1 MEKTMAI
8 NAVPVVLNTDGNKH
22 VSIGTGAVI
31 GDQYIDKQ
39 SLISREAD
47 NTITLGSDDKLY
59 VKSSNPA
66 TLISND
72 LNNSIEQGS
81 DGKLKVKII
90 STDGSNLLRRGND
103 NGAYVSGSDLLSTG
117 VIDNIITVNS
127 IDGRIQ
133 VRKQD
138 IIDIAATD
146 FNPVSHDINNV
157 IIQGSDGGAYLNR
170 AQLDN
175 SLSVPGSDN
184 LLIYDKDTKILS
196 SVLEMVYENSKL
208 KLLNHR
214 GVAFA
219 TVDIPSADSILT
231 DVSTVVNPDGQ
242 PAGNYFKF
250 TFKLADGTVKVVYTA
265 IPDAT
270 LVTAGSGIS
279 IDAGGDDAQK
289 IYNVSVKVKSDGGI
303 ATGEYGLFINKD
315 FAIADDLRTT
325 NGRVDVLEEKVSN
338 LETDTTNLETRIDNI
353 EAATVDASQITVS
366 ATEPDTFTMKLS
378 TGVLYPA
385 SNLI

>member
-1 MEKTMAI
+1 MAI

-22 VSIGTGAVI
+22 VTIGSGAVI

-39 SLISREAD
+39 SLISREFD

-117 VIDNIITVNS
+117 VIDNIITVNP

-133 VRKQD
+133 VRKSD
-138 IIDIAATD
+138 IVEIAASD

-170 AQLDN
+170 EQLDN

-184 LLIYDKDTKILS
+184 LLVYDKDTKILS
-196 SVLEMVYENSKL
+196 TVLEMVYENSKL
-208 KLLNHR
+208 KLLNPR

-219 TVDIPSADSILT
+219 SVDIPSADSILT
-231 DVSTVVNPDGQ
+231 DVTTVVNPEGQ

-250 TFKLADGTVKVVYTA
+250 SFKLADGTAKVVYTA

-270 LVTAGSGIS
+270 LVTAGTGIN
-279 IDAGGDDAQK
+279 IDAGGDEAQK
-289 IYNVSVKVKSDGGI
+289 IYNVSVKTKPDGGI
-303 ATGEYGLFINKD
+303 GNGEYGLFINKD
-315 FAIADDLRTT
+315 FAIADDLRAT
-325 NGRVDVLEEKVSN
+325 NTRVDTLEQEVGDLK
-338 LETDTTNLETRIDNI
+338 TDTTNLETRIDDI
-353 EAATVDASQITVS
+353 EAATVDASQLTVS
-366 ATEPDTFTMKLS
+366 AIEPDPISMKLS

-385 SNLI
+385 SNLL

>member
-1 MEKTMAI
+1 MAI

-22 VSIGTGAVI
+22 VTIGSGAVI

-39 SLISREAD
+39 SLISRELD

-81 DGKLKVKII
+81 DGKLKVKIK

-117 VIDNIITVNS
+117 VIDNIITVNP

-133 VRKQD
+133 VRKSD
-138 IIDIAATD
+138 IVEIAAAD

-170 AQLDN
+170 EQLDN

-184 LLIYDKDTKILS
+184 LLVYDKDTKILS
-196 SVLEMVYENSKL
+196 TVLEMVYENSKL
-208 KLLNHR
+208 KLLNPR

-219 TVDIPSADSILT
+219 SVDIPSADSILT
-231 DVSTVVNPDGQ
+231 DVTTVVNPEGQ

-250 TFKLADGTVKVVYTA
+250 SFKLADGTAKVVYTA

-270 LVTAGSGIS
+270 LVTAGTGIN

-289 IYNVSVKVKSDGGI
+289 IYNVSVKTKPDGGI
-303 ATGEYGLFINKD
+303 GNGEYGLFINKD
-315 FAIADDLRTT
+315 FAIADDLRAT
-325 NGRVDVLEEKVSN
+325 NTRVDTLEQEVDDLK
-338 LETDTTNLETRIDNI
+338 TDTTNLETRIDDI
-353 EAATVDASQITVS
+353 EAATVDASQLTVS
-366 ATEPDTFTMKLS
+366 AIEPDPISMKLS

-385 SNLI
+385 SNLL